1 MIEKFKL
8 FCKENPLDFDTEQ
21 FKKIENDI
29 LNKKHVVC
37 DLESKKFSKKITL
50 AHSFM
55 VFLSSQ
61 H

>member
-1 MIEKFKL
+1 MVEYL
-8 FCKENPLDFDTEQ
+8 YLTRKEGIKME
-21 FKKIENDI
+21 DI
-29 LNKKHVVC
+29 NLSIIKE
-37 DLESKKFSKKITL
+37 LESKKFSKKITL